1 MSDVRKLIDKLR
13 WKEIV
18 LRGGKNTT
26 ERLSDAAM
34 LRDAADALEA
44 QTKMIRTAKAEA
56 WREGAESAFFDPD
69 IRGYVD
75 YPNNPYK

>member
-13 WKEIV
+13 WKETV

-34 LRDAADALEA
+34 LREAADALEA
-44 QTKMIRTAKAEA
+44 QNKMIRTAKAEA
-56 WREGAESAFFDPD
+56 WDECITAHFR
-69 IRGYVD
+69 RGQTVLK
-75 YPNNPYK
+75 NPYQQ

>member
-1 MSDVRKLIDKLR
+1 MSSFL
-13 WKEIV
+13 ETA
-18 LRGGKNTT
+18 KNAWCHYLTGT
-26 ERLSDAAM
+26 SRTRMDAAREFDTEM
-34 LRDAADALEA
+34 AD
-44 QTKMIRTAKAEA
+44 MIRTAKAEA